1 MQKEWK
7 YAHKP
12 IWETSKYSYCN
23 RHRKEFEKAKEI
35 EAQEI
40 EEEIEKK
47 SKAKEYST
55 YWRWY
60 YCNPSLV
67 KTKKRTLNSL
77 LFLLRLNIR
86 R

>member
-40 EEEIEKK
+40 EEEIEKTQK
-47 SKAKEYST
+47 QK
-55 YWRWY
+55 
-60 YCNPSLV
+60 
-67 KTKKRTLNSL
+67 
-77 LFLLRLNIR
+77 NIVHIDDDIIVIPVW
-86 R
+86 

>member
-55 YWRWY
+55 Y
-60 YCNPSLV
+60 
-67 KTKKRTLNSL
+67 
-77 LFLLRLNIR
+77 
-86 R
+86 